1 MSVRSEVSPSR
12 TMLRMWR
19 LAQRLSHRLGRDGK
33 LGEPMSR
40 GVPHGIGDGRG
51 RGDHGRLAHSLGTEG
66 AVLRGYL
73 DEHRAYRRHLLA
85 PRHGVIHEGG
95 REELALWIVAHALEK
110 RPAEALGGRALES

>member
-1 MSVRSEVSPSR
+1 MP
-12 TMLRMWR
+12 
-19 LAQRLSHRLGRDGK
+19 
-33 LGEPMSR
+33 R

-51 RGDHGRLAHSLGTEG
+51 RGDHGRLAHSLGAEG

-110 RPAEALGGRALES
+110 RPAEALGGRALDLPLDGRGLERAPHALHDAVTEPAPVPRA